1 MRKIK
6 EILTI
11 WRLKQAAD
19 VNSQLDISFCGTD
32 ITIIL
37 HDSLLKHSLVLKLQ
51 KPVKSHIF
59 LLLLQQRFTA
69 RPLRLVNITNII
81 L

>member
-19 VNSQLDISFCGTD
+19 VNSQLDISLSGSD

-37 HDSLLKHSLVLKLQ
+37 HDSL
-51 KPVKSHIF
+51 
-59 LLLLQQRFTA
+59 
-69 RPLRLVNITNII
+69 
-81 L
+81 